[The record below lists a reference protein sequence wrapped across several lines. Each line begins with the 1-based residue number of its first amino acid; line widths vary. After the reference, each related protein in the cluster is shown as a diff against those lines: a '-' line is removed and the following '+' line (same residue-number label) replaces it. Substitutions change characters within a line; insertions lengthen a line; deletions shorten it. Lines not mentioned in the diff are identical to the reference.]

1 MISSLA
7 PSTLKQYNTTFK
19 KWWNYCQGKEV
30 FIADQNKIIAFLND
44 EFNNGANY
52 STINQHRSALNTI
65 LPLTD
70 QTLIKRFLKG
80 VFRIKPVF
88 PRYNETWDPNPVLEY
103 LEKLAPLHSLS
114 LENLTYKLVL
124 ILALISSQRVQT
136 LTKIKLSNIV
146 TFDDRLEI
154 KITDIIKTSAPN
166 KYQPKIV
173 APIFHE
179 KPNLCIASVIK
190 HYIELTKI
198 LRCGCEQLL
207 ITIKKPHHAAS
218 PQTVSNWIKK
228 KDYYLVVSILRF
240 LKLIVLVTHPLLQLL
255 KVEYQ

>member
-1 MISSLA
+1 M
-7 PSTLKQYNTTFK
+7 
-19 KWWNYCQGKEV
+19 
-30 FIADQNKIIAFLND
+30 
-44 EFNNGANY
+44 
-52 STINQHRSALNTI
+52 
-65 LPLTD
+65 
-70 QTLIKRFLKG
+70 IKRFLKG

-166 KYQPKIV
+166 KCQPKIV

-228 KDYYLVVSILRF
+228 GLLLSGVDTSVFKAHSTRHASTSAAFKSGISIDNIRRAAGWSEKSNTFNKFYNRSLSEDTTF
-240 LKLIVLVTHPLLQLL
+240 AKMLINNT
-255 KVEYQ
+255 KK